1 VKDTG
6 GFMIKFRHVI
16 LFFIMIVLLAVN
28 FSHAD
33 VYKCKRKD
41 GVLVFSDR
49 PCGKDT
55 EIAFKGRS
63 DAAGLNDLLAN
74 FETEVRTEE
83 RSYNFDPAIE
93 KFKSHT
99 KLLGSYLFKNSEFQ
113 GFKKNAAEIRGM
125 IQTSVAGYWGPRSVK
140 GVYRYTLMVGYKH
153 EINADGHYIFRTGMV
168 TIKKNDQWFDHPAMK
183 DITYLQH
190 TDIGLW
196 K

>member
-1 VKDTG
+1 
-6 GFMIKFRHVI
+6 MIKFRHII
-16 LFFIMIVLLAVN
+16 LFFITIVLLAVN
-28 FSHAD
+28 FVHAD

-41 GVLVFSDR
+41 GVFVFSDR
-49 PCGKDT
+49 PCGKDA

-83 RSYNFDPAIE
+83 RPYSFAPAIE

-99 KLLGSYLFKNSEFQ
+99 KLLGIYLFKNSKFHGVKISPAPTRE
-113 GFKKNAAEIRGM
+113 M
-125 IQTSVAGYWGPRSVK
+125 IQTWVAGYWGPRSVK

-153 EINADGHYIFRTGMV
+153 EIRPDGHYVFRTGMV
-168 TIKKNDQWFDHPAMK
+168 TIKKNDKWFDHPAMK

-190 TDIGLW
+190 MSIGWW

>member
-1 VKDTG
+1 
-6 GFMIKFRHVI
+6 MIKFRHII
-16 LFFIMIVLLAVN
+16 LIYITIVLLAVN
-28 FSHAD
+28 FGHAD

-41 GVLVFSDR
+41 GVFAFSDQ
-49 PCGKDT
+49 PCGKDA

-63 DAAGLNDLLAN
+63 EAAGLNDLLAN

-83 RSYNFDPAIE
+83 RPYNFVQAIE

-99 KLLGSYLFKNSEFQ
+99 KLLGSYLFKDSEFQ
-113 GFKKNAAEIRGM
+113 DFKVSGAQTRGM
-125 IQTSVAGYWGPRSVK
+125 FHSWVTGYWGPRSVK

-153 EINADGHYIFRTGMV
+153 EIRPDGHYVFRTGMV
-168 TIKKNDQWFDHPAMK
+168 AIKKNDKWFDHPAMK

-190 TDIGLW
+190 MRIGWW